1 LHPHKYTEMYMDRV
15 RLGRALG
22 FGARAAAKTLAQAA
36 NAAMSPNPSAAA
48 KSNATPR
55 PAQTVPP
62 AQPASSSRPSA
73 GNVVAA
79 TGRMGRAVLEP
90 VKRHSRELWLQIT
103 GSFFAL
109 LACSM
114 AGGMWALRL
123 AVRSAF
129 QQAHTNH
136 AALWSQLLLNQDL
149 LKFYL
154 ATAAFLMF
162 AYFAVSNF
170 IRAARSSSAS
180 KPR

>member
-1 LHPHKYTEMYMDRV
+1 M
-15 RLGRALG
+15 GRALG

-36 NAAMSPNPSAAA
+36 NAAMAPNPNAAPKPAPTPPAAA
-48 KSNATPR
+48 TS
-55 PAQTVPP
+55 QPP
-62 AQPASSSRPSA
+62 SSSASSPTQRR

-79 TGRMGRAVLEP
+79 TGKMGRAVWGP

-114 AGGMWALRL
+114 AAGMWAMRNTIRAGFQNAHARH
-123 AVRSAF
+123 AV
-129 QQAHTNH
+129 
-136 AALWSQLLLNQDL
+136 LWGPDA

-162 AYFAVSNF
+162 AYFAISNF
-170 IRAARSSSAS
+170 IRAGRSSAAA
-180 KPR
+180 RR

>member
-1 LHPHKYTEMYMDRV
+1 MDRV

-36 NAAMSPNPSAAA
+36 DAAMSPNP
-48 KSNATPR
+48 NATKQTQAPTASQLAST
-55 PAQTVPP
+55 PAQ
-62 AQPASSSRPSA
+62 RA
-73 GNVVAA
+73 GNVVTA

-114 AGGMWALRL
+114 AGGMWAIHV

-129 QQAHTNH
+129 QHAHTNH
-136 AALWSQLLLNQDL
+136 AALWSQDL

-154 ATAAFLMF
+154 AAAAFVMF

-170 IRAARSSSAS
+170 IRATHSSSKNRS
-180 KPR
+180 GNR

>member
-1 LHPHKYTEMYMDRV
+1 MDKV

-22 FGARAAAKTLAQAA
+22 FGARAAAKTLTQVAD
-36 NAAMSPNPSAAA
+36 AAMSPNPSVAA
-48 KSNATPR
+48 KSNATAR
-55 PAQTVPP
+55 PAQTATP

-114 AGGMWALRL
+114 AGGMWALRA

-136 AALWSQLLLNQDL
+136 AALWSQDL

-154 ATAAFLMF
+154 AAAAFLMF

-170 IRAARSSSAS
+170 IRASRSSSAHAKKS
-180 KPR
+180 R

>member
-1 LHPHKYTEMYMDRV
+1 MDRV

-22 FGARAAAKTLAQAA
+22 FGARAAAKTLVQAA
-36 NAAMSPNPSAAA
+36 DAAMAPSPN
-48 KSNATPR
+48 SNSG
-55 PAQTVPP
+55 VLP
-62 AQPASSSRPSA
+62 AQPAAPAAAAQLASSPRPSA
-73 GNVVAA
+73 GNVVNA

-114 AGGMWALRL
+114 AGGMWALHV
-123 AVRSAF
+123 ATVSAF
-129 QQAHTNH
+129 QHARANH
-136 AALWSQLLLNQDL
+136 AALWSQDL

-154 ATAAFLMF
+154 AAAAFVMF

-170 IRAARSSSAS
+170 IRATHSSSKNRS
-180 KPR
+180 GNR